1 MFKRK
6 KLQGL
11 VCSLFQTWK
20 VPKAILRSNKQSYV
34 SQQFLILSQLVNYTL
49 HLYQSGSCAAS
60 EMLSA
65 SDIPTKR
72 LLKNQ
77 STSSLCD
84 RMFVRLKHIIDI
96 VKTGK
101 TAWISTYR
109 CTCATDE
116 PGGSHTVNW
125 DDRQLHA
132 VHRRAGSSIE
142 VHPQFNTG
150 MKSQNTLTHSS
161 RVYRDSERPQIQET
175 WSTQTSY
182 VSLRAPKAQRLYNEE
197 KLVTAD

>member
-1 MFKRK
+1 M
-6 KLQGL
+6 QGL

-65 SDIPTKR
+65 SDIPSKR

-84 RMFVRLKHIIDI
+84 RMFVRLKHI
-96 VKTGK
+96 T
-101 TAWISTYR
+101 
-109 CTCATDE
+109 
-116 PGGSHTVNW
+116 
-125 DDRQLHA
+125 
-132 VHRRAGSSIE
+132 
-142 VHPQFNTG
+142 
-150 MKSQNTLTHSS
+150 
-161 RVYRDSERPQIQET
+161 DSEDRKDCMDLYIQMHMC
-175 WSTQTSY
+175 Y
-182 VSLRAPKAQRLYNEE
+182 R
-197 KLVTAD
+197 